1 MQSINNL
8 AGAAQ
13 KAIFGSNVT
22 AGEGGEEP
30 VAGVQGAGTAN
41 DPFDKGNDTTATDNN
56 DQNEPS
62 NAQPADTT
70 GDPSS
75 GTTDNVGSDNNQGAN
90 APLKEDKPT
99 GEIGKKNADGSVN
112 VPHTDEEREEAMLK
126 GEFPHDPNDHSGEPL
141 HMHGESKG
149 GDVGEGKTDRS
160 ASVAQEGGDPH
171 GEEKKGD
178 GTQYVKSS
186 GVAAD
191 GGDFDATAPGAGSE
205 ANRLLEEKG
214 VHKAAAPAATDD
226 DTSSPAPADDP
237 TGKPS
242 KLQKIKDKLHI
253 K

>member
-1 MQSINNL
+1 MESISNL

-22 AGEGGEEP
+22 GGEGGEEP
-30 VAGVQGAGTAN
+30 IAGVQGAGTAN
-41 DPFDKGNDTTATDNN
+41 EPFDKGNDETVTDNK

-75 GTTDNVGSDNNQGAN
+75 GQPDVAGSDKEQGAG
-90 APLKEDKPT
+90 APLKEDKT
-99 GEIGKKNADGSVN
+99 DSELGKKGPDEKLNM
-112 VPHTDEEREEAMLK
+112 PHTDEEREDLMMK

-141 HMHGESKG
+141 HMHSEAKEG
-149 GDVGEGKTDRS
+149 GDGKKDRS

-171 GEEKKGD
+171 GEKKGD

-186 GVAAD
+186 GVVAD
-191 GGDFDATAPGAGSE
+191 GGDFDATNPGAGAE
-205 ANRLLEEKG
+205 ANRLLETKG
-214 VHKAAAPAATDD
+214 IHRAGAAPSATDD
-226 DTSSPAPADDP
+226 NTSSPAPADNAS
-237 TGKPS
+237 GKTS